1 MTMARALLGMSC
13 LLSWQSMPLL
23 QSQHSRQQQCWA
35 NFMCVL
41 VKKKLKIYIPM
52 YDWFPYDCLSNCPT
66 ATPTH
71 PPPSSFCTRLRA
83 LIDCLYAHS
92 PSVWKENLNR
102 IPHKKTKKKKK
113 RIKPKITHFLRK
125 LLLVTEGR
133 NPLTLIASPQTH
145 KQFIWHARTHTYA
158 PSPFLQGG
166 RKIEARLWVSSFL
179 WDILLTLPEIYHVN
193 LWEMLI

>member
-1 MTMARALLGMSC
+1 MLGKLYVRSGEKEIENIYPDVR
-13 LLSWQSMPLL
+13 LVPIWLSIQ
-23 QSQHSRQQQCWA
+23 
-35 NFMCVL
+35 
-41 VKKKLKIYIPM
+41 
-52 YDWFPYDCLSNCPT
+52 LSNCYSD
-66 ATPTH
+66 
-71 PPPSSFCTRLRA
+71 PPPTIVFLYPSACTYRLLIRA
-83 LIDCLYAHS
+83 QPKCLKRKLESNTAQ
-92 PSVWKENLNR
+92 KD
-102 IPHKKTKKKKK
+102 KKKKK

-158 PSPFLQGG
+158 PSPSLQGG